1 MVELVS
7 FFPGLTPADYW
18 NLTGYERMALVSWR
32 TGSLEAQQ
40 RAFEDQRWQAVAAAE
55 RNP

>member
-7 FFPGLTPADYW
+7 FFPGLRPADYW
-18 NLTGYERMALVSWR
+18 QLTGYERMALVSWR
-32 TGSLEAQQ
+32 KGSLEAQQ
-40 RAFEDQRWQAVAAAE
+40 QAQEEARWQAVHAAE